1 MTRTGWQKPSM
12 PASWRGHNRVPC
24 FFLNL
29 RYRDR
34 LFVDA
39 GGDELAHEQAVQ
51 GHALEA
57 ARDLIARTRMD
68 SIRNWF
74 DCSFE
79 VTNEAGQVVLV
90 MPFGET
96 LNETGATRREGTDQ
110 GVVNEPDE
118 L

>member
-1 MTRTGWQKPSM
+1 M
-12 PASWRGHNRVPC
+12 NV
-24 FFLNL
+24 

-34 LFVDA
+34 LFVDEE
-39 GGDELAHEQAVQ
+39 GDELASADAVQ
-51 GHALEA
+51 GHALET
-57 ARDLIARTRMD
+57 ARDLITRARMD

-96 LNETGATRREGTDQ
+96 IAEN
-110 GVVNEPDE
+110 
-118 L
+118 

>member
-1 MTRTGWQKPSM
+1 
-12 PASWRGHNRVPC
+12 
-24 FFLNL
+24 
-29 RYRDR
+29 
-34 LFVDA
+34 
-39 GGDELAHEQAVQ
+39 
-51 GHALEA
+51 
-57 ARDLIARTRMD
+57 MD

-110 GVVNEPDE
+110 GVVNGSDG

>member
-1 MTRTGWQKPSM
+1 MHTASQKLNT
-12 PASWRGHNRVPC
+12 PAPWGRREGVRYYMNV
-24 FFLNL
+24 

-34 LFVDA
+34 LFVDEE
-39 GGDELAHEQAVQ
+39 GDELASEHAVQ
-51 GHALEA
+51 EHALDT
-57 ARDLIARTRMD
+57 ARDLIANGRMD

-96 LNETGATRREGTDQ
+96 IAEN
-110 GVVNEPDE
+110 
-118 L
+118 

>member
-1 MTRTGWQKPSM
+1 M
-12 PASWRGHNRVPC
+12 NV
-24 FFLNL
+24 

-34 LFVDA
+34 LFVDEE
-39 GGDELAHEQAVQ
+39 GDELASADAVQ
-51 GHALEA
+51 GHALET
-57 ARDLIARTRMD
+57 ARDLITRARMD
-68 SIRNWF
+68 NIRSWF

-79 VTNEAGQVVLV
+79 VTNEVGQVVLV

-96 LNETGATRREGTDQ
+96 LNETAATHREGTDQ

>member
-1 MTRTGWQKPSM
+1 M
-12 PASWRGHNRVPC
+12 NV
-24 FFLNL
+24 

-34 LFVDA
+34 LFVDEE
-39 GGDELAHEQAVQ
+39 GDDLASADAVQ
-51 GHALEA
+51 GHALDT
-57 ARDLIARTRMD
+57 ARDLITRARMD

-79 VTNEAGQVVLV
+79 VTNEVGQVVLV

-96 LNETGATRREGTDQ
+96 LNETGATHREGTDQ

>member
-1 MTRTGWQKPSM
+1 MALSRYFM
-12 PASWRGHNRVPC
+12 NV
-24 FFLNL
+24 

-34 LFVDA
+34 LFVDEE
-39 GGDELAHEQAVQ
+39 GDELASEHAVH
-51 GHALEA
+51 GHALDT
-57 ARDLIARTRMD
+57 ARDLIAHAWMD

-110 GVVNEPDE
+110 GVVNEPDA

>member
-1 MTRTGWQKPSM
+1 MALPRYFM
-12 PASWRGHNRVPC
+12 NV
-24 FFLNL
+24 

-34 LFVDA
+34 LFVDEE
-39 GGDELAHEQAVQ
+39 GDELASEHAVH
-51 GHALEA
+51 GHALDT
-57 ARDLIARTRMD
+57 ARDLIAHAWMD

-79 VTNEAGQVVLV
+79 VTDEAGQVVLV

-96 LNETGATRREGTDQ
+96 LNETGATRREGADQ
-110 GVVNEPDE
+110 GVVNEADE

>member
-1 MTRTGWQKPSM
+1 MALPRYFM
-12 PASWRGHNRVPC
+12 NV
-24 FFLNL
+24 

-34 LFVDA
+34 LFVDEE
-39 GGDELAHEQAVQ
+39 GDELASEHAVQ
-51 GHALEA
+51 GHALDT
-57 ARDLIARTRMD
+57 ARDLIAHAWMD
-68 SIRNWF
+68 NIRNWF

-79 VTNEAGQVVLV
+79 VTNEAGQVVLG

-110 GVVNEPDE
+110 GMVNEPDE